1 MARQAKRP
9 IMMPADILVN
19 ESIEQ
24 YNKRTG
30 QNFCNIHPDVRAE
43 VLRWLIAQHDLDFK
57 QCPTELM
64 THSYVMKLAD
74 HLDEVAGKVNSNG
87 EE

>member
-9 IMMPADILVN
+9 MMLPGDIRVN

-30 QNFCNIHPDVRAE
+30 QNFCNIHDDVKAE
-43 VLRWLIAQHDLDFK
+43 VIRWLVDQHKLDYHN
-57 QCPTELM
+57 CPTRLI
-64 THSYVMKLAD
+64 THDYALKLAT
-74 HLDEVAGKVNSNG
+74 HLDEVAGKVNN
-87 EE
+87 E